1 MKSRSAGRPDAS
13 PLRRPPLRRDP
24 PLRKGSTEEPA
35 ERRKRTTH
43 RRSGE
48 IIEAAAKVFAERG
61 YHGCSTQDI
70 ADVLK
75 IRQASLYYYFPSK
88 EVALELVCMRGVEG
102 FYETERA
109 IADGPGTATER
120 LSGLIRAHIS
130 PLLDRGN
137 FMKVFLTQRQFL
149 PAHSR
154 RKIRKV
160 SRGIEAIFEGVLQ
173 QGQRGGE
180 FRADLDTRLATLS
193 ILSILNG
200 CAAWYSREQAS
211 IERIG
216 SDFIALILRGIDSP
230 QAAAAER
237 KRKPQGRRSGK

>member
-1 MKSRSAGRPDAS
+1 MKSRSTASRLASPVPRAPLGLRSRQRKTASPDA
-13 PLRRPPLRRDP
+13 D
-24 PLRKGSTEEPA
+24 G
-35 ERRKRTTH
+35 RKRTTH
-43 RRSGE
+43 RRSAE

-61 YHGCSTQDI
+61 YHGATTQDI

-109 IADGPGTATER
+109 IAEGPGTATER

-130 PLLDRGN
+130 PLLDRSV

-154 RKIRKV
+154 RRVGKV
-160 SRGIEAIFEGVLQ
+160 SREIEKLFEDVLK
-173 QGQRGGE
+173 QGQRSGE
-180 FRADLDTRLATLS
+180 FRGDLDTRLATLS
-193 ILSILNG
+193 ILSIVNG
-200 CAAWYSREQAS
+200 CAAWYSREQLS

-216 SDFIALILRGIDSP
+216 GAFISFVLGGVQSKDT
-230 QAAAAER
+230 AA
-237 KRKPQGRRSGK
+237 RRSRGR

>member
-1 MKSRSAGRPDAS
+1 MQAPPGAM
-13 PLRRPPLRRDP
+13 PLRRDP
-24 PLRKGSTEEPA
+24 PLRKQP
-35 ERRKRTTH
+35 RRKSLRSAASAPPTGARAKSSRP
-43 RRSGE
+43 RR
-48 IIEAAAKVFAERG
+48 KVFAERG
-61 YHGCSTQDI
+61 YHGATTQDI

-102 FYETERA
+102 FYETEKA
-109 IADGPGTATER
+109 IAEGPGTATER

-160 SRGIEAIFEGVLQ
+160 SRGIEAIFEDRTAARSA
-173 QGQRGGE
+173 QR
-180 FRADLDTRLATLS
+180 RVPRRS
-193 ILSILNG
+193 RY
-200 CAAWYSREQAS
+200 AACDPVDPVDREW
-211 IERIG
+211 
-216 SDFIALILRGIDSP
+216 LRGLVFARAGLDRAHRRRVHCADPARDRFTARRCRSTDTQARHAAGEANNLIDL
-230 QAAAAER
+230 
-237 KRKPQGRRSGK
+237 